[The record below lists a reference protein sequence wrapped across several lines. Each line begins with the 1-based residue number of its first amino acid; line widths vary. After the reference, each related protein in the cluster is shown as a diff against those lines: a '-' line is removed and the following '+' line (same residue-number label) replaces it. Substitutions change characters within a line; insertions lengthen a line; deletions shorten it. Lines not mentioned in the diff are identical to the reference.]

1 MRVTSESHPP
11 KICRNVPALLSELEF
26 PVLSEQVDV
35 AASIDTKY
43 VCTYTEKVF
52 PTRSFRSIMEHCIY
66 FRAMEDLFEQLTR
79 CKDDEQQ
86 RNWMLYED
94 EVTIRD
100 LLQVCTHSYS
110 QDRH

>member
-1 MRVTSESHPP
+1 MYFTERVF
-11 KICRNVPALLSELEF
+11 A
-26 PVLSEQVDV
+26 
-35 AASIDTKY
+35 
-43 VCTYTEKVF
+43 
-52 PTRSFRSIMEHCIY
+52 TRSFRFNTEHCIY

-100 LLQVCTHSYS
+100 LLQVCILIHIHKISTRKSES
-110 QDRH
+110 KISEI

>member
-1 MRVTSESHPP
+1 MG
-11 KICRNVPALLSELEF
+11 
-26 PVLSEQVDV
+26 PVLGPVPNYGTSPILRTGDR
-35 AASIDTKY
+35 SRTG
-43 VCTYTEKVF
+43 
-52 PTRSFRSIMEHCIY
+52 PTAISDCIY

-100 LLQVCTHSYS
+100 LLQVQTSFL
-110 QDRH
+110 QKVEL

>member
-1 MRVTSESHPP
+1 MS
-11 KICRNVPALLSELEF
+11 ALEF

-43 VCTYTEKVF
+43 GK
-52 PTRSFRSIMEHCIY
+52 SFRHEDISFKHGTLG

-100 LLQVCTHSYS
+100 LLQVVYINIQKLSTQKYS
-110 QDRH
+110 EPKIT